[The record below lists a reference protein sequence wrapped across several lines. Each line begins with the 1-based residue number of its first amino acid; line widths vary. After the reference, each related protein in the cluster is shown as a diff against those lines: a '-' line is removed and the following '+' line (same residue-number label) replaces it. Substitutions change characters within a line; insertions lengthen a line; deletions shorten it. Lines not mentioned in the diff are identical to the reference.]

1 MPNHLHILIASD
13 HKALRESLTRTLNS
27 QPYFHVIAVC
37 ADTYAA
43 LTMVQNSHPDIVI
56 IDGSTDTLTAIE
68 ATKKI
73 IACSAANIIGISR
86 TADDSFANHM
96 LAAGA
101 LGFVTSKCTEKEI
114 VTAVQTVAKDD
125 VYNCLDTTNQPIA
138 TPTRFSSLK
147 KSMATI
153 SNSTRHKL
161 NNPETSHWH
170 NILQFAN

>member
-27 QPYFHVIAVC
+27 QPYFHVVAVC

-43 LTMVQNSHPDIVI
+43 LTMVQNTNPDIVI

-73 IACSAANIIGISR
+73 VACSAANVIGISR
-86 TADDSFANHM
+86 TADETFAQHM
-96 LAAGA
+96 IAAGA
-101 LGFVTSKCTEKEI
+101 LGFLTSQSTDRDLVC
-114 VTAVQTVAKDD
+114 AVETVAKDNL
-125 VYNCLDTTNQPIA
+125 YNGQHIIDEPIA

-147 KSMATI
+147 KSITALA
-153 SNSTRHKL
+153 NGNRNK
-161 NNPETSHWH
+161 NNDAAPSHWH
-170 NILQFAN
+170 AILQFAN